1 MIKKRALTFF
11 VLSALCCS
19 TAFSQVVT
27 TSNVRTEWVEVVEE
41 YEVEVTRWEPVTT
54 TEVRQRTIKKPV
66 YVQEV
71 IKKPVCS
78 TAVVSST
85 VTSNVCPTGTCDFIT
100 TPVWS
105 QVSSTGGVVSVP
117 RVKVE
122 GPFRTVERRDNF
134 TVNPVVVDGYQ
145 GTATGGVNIA
155 PKPAKAFV
163 SPNNGAFGRRGLFS
177 RRQ

>member
-1 MIKKRALTFF
+1 MITNRTLLFFVFGALTCAT
-11 VLSALCCS
+11 V
-19 TAFSQVVT
+19 FSQVIT
-27 TSNVRTEWVEVVEE
+27 SSNVRTEWVEVTED

-71 IKKPVCS
+71 IKKPVCASSVVS
-78 TAVVSST
+78 TVSST
-85 VTSNVCPTGTCDFIT
+85 TCVDGHCDFIS

-105 QVSSTGGVVSVP
+105 TQSSVVSVP
-117 RVKVE
+117 RVRVE

-134 TVNPVVVDGYQ
+134 TVNPVVVDGYN
-145 GTATGGVNIA
+145 GTATGGVQMA

-163 SPNNGAFGRRGLFS
+163 SPNNGAYGRRGFFS